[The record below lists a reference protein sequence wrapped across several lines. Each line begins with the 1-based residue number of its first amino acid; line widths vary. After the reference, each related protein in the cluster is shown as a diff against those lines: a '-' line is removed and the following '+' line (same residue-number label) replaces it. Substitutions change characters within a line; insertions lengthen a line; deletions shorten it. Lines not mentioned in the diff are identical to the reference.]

1 MKKLSKQQGIALLAF
16 VAALVTAAT
25 AITVTALNRSSQ
37 NVHIARDKIT
47 AAALAQAK
55 EALIGR
61 AVTDE
66 NRPGSLPCPDTNND
80 GTAELFSGTN
90 CPSYIGRLPWRT
102 LGMPDISDGS
112 RERLWYALSNR
123 FRDNAAAEPINSD
136 TLGNRA
142 VYTPGTQY
150 DQAGNLLTEQAI
162 AIIFSAG
169 DVLAGQN
176 RMAANINNANHYL
189 ERLNC
194 PGTNCRDN
202 TAGTGPFIAGPVFDS
217 SRNSLLND
225 QLLVIQIKDIIPNI
239 EKRITKEA
247 NNWLLAYY
255 SANSYYPYPAEYTVC
270 DHEHCRGNSS
280 VCRGRFPRSE
290 ASGSAN
296 WSPPEWFRN
305 NQWYRGIYYSVG
317 AGSLQNPA
325 GVTCANT
332 LSVAGIAARALFFTP
347 GTPIGTLTR
356 PSNTLASYLEDA
368 ENQDGWSASPNDVYV
383 LPTSNTLDRDRLV
396 SMP

>member
-1 MKKLSKQQGIALLAF
+1 MKNILKQQGIALLVF
-16 VAALVTAAT
+16 VTILATAA
-25 AITVTALNRSSQ
+25 AAVTVTALYRSSQ
-37 NVHIARDKIT
+37 NVQISRDKIT

-80 GTAELFSGTN
+80 GTAELFAGTN

-102 LGMPDISDGS
+102 LGLPDISDGS

-136 TLGNRA
+136 TLGNRPIYA
-142 VYTPGTQY
+142 PNSQY
-150 DQAGNLLTEQAI
+150 DQAGTLLTEQAI
-162 AIIFSAG
+162 AVIFSAG

-176 RMAANINNANHYL
+176 RIAANINNANHYL
-189 ERLNC
+189 EKLNC
-194 PGTNCRDN
+194 PGASCRDN
-202 TAGTGPFIAGPVFDS
+202 TAGTGPFIAGALFDA
-217 SRNSLLND
+217 NHNPLLND
-225 QLLVIQIKDIIPNI
+225 QLLIIQTKDIIPTI

-247 NNWLLAYY
+247 NNWLQAYY
-255 SANSYYPYPAEYTVC
+255 SANFYYPYPAEYTAC
-270 DHEHCRGNSS
+270 NHEHCTGNSS

-305 NQWYRGIYYSVG
+305 NQWYREIYYSVG
-317 AGSLQNPA
+317 AGSLQTPA

-332 LSVAGIAARALFFTP
+332 LAVAG
-347 GTPIGTLTR
+347 
-356 PSNTLASYLEDA
+356 
-368 ENQDGWSASPNDVYV
+368 
-383 LPTSNTLDRDRLV
+383 
-396 SMP
+396 